1 MKRLL
6 PLIYIVILLF
16 PVVSWADELDDT
28 TNALNQKQSE
38 LQQAKETLESAKKK
52 EAELSGGLSPLQAS
66 LNTAIAEVEVKQAEV
81 NAALADLDY
90 QEKLL
95 KNQQS
100 LRDIRVRELYKKV
113 ASEKANQVVSL
124 LDADNLVTF
133 AKISAYQS
141 QVLAEEERLILD
153 LNNQVEKIDK
163 KRVELQAELD
173 GLDEQK
179 KLAQQRV
186 DNLRY
191 QISLAQSQQYSSG
204 NQIASLNKDIQGL
217 AAKQQEILAAKAAA
231 NAAGGSLG
239 DKVPVTM
246 SPAAPDF
253 SGQAYAF
260 ASYGVPH
267 RVGLSQYGAY
277 GRAQAGQNYQQIL
290 NAYFNNI
297 QVGPGNVPSTI
308 NVQGYGNMSFEDMY
322 MIGIHEMP
330 RSWSLE
336 ALKAQAILARTY
348 AAKWLNDNPGGAI
361 CTTQSCQVYHNDQP
375 GSSNVYDQRWYQ
387 AVNETRGIIITQNG
401 SPIGAYYSS
410 VAGGITQQSGQV
422 WYNNLP
428 YLKIAE
434 DCNGSW
440 PKNCYDAI
448 SPWFHKPWGDRY
460 GRAET
465 STGTNCPTCNPWLT
479 KEEMMDLLNTALY
492 YEQHNN
498 SFSGDGRIATVASG
512 GYSYDEMRSKVDNPI
527 TDFGGLDVYHNKGVG
542 QTVTL
547 RVWGGNRGSVN
558 INAASVYAAVNVRAP
573 GTIFLNSKLFD
584 VIYP

>member
-6 PLIYIVILLF
+6 PLIYIAILIF

-28 TNALNQKQSE
+28 TNALNQKQAE

-52 EAELSGGLSPLQAS
+52 ESELSGGLSPLQAS
-66 LNTAIAEVEVKQAEV
+66 LNTAIAEVELKQAEV
-81 NAALADLDY
+81 NTALADLDY
-90 QEKLL
+90 QENLL
-95 KNQQS
+95 KSQQS

-153 LNNQVEKIDK
+153 LNNQIEKIDK
-163 KRVELQAELD
+163 KRAELQAELD

-246 SPAAPDF
+246 SPAPPDF
-253 SGQAYAF
+253 SGKAYAF

-277 GRAQAGQNYQQIL
+277 GRAQAGQSYQQIL

-297 QVGPGNVPSTI
+297 QVGPGNVPGTI
-308 NVQGYGNMSFEDMY
+308 NVQGYGSMSFEDMY

-348 AAKWLNDNPGGAI
+348 AVKWLNDNPGGAI

-387 AVNETRGIIITQNG
+387 AVNETRGVVITQNG
-401 SPIGAYYSS
+401 APIGAYYSS

-434 DCNGSW
+434 DCNGNW
-440 PKNCYDAI
+440 PSNCYDAI
-448 SPWFHKPWGDRY
+448 SPWFHKPWGD
-460 GRAET
+460 
-465 STGTNCPTCNPWLT
+465 
-479 KEEMMDLLNTALY
+479 
-492 YEQHNN
+492 
-498 SFSGDGRIATVASG
+498 
-512 GYSYDEMRSKVDNPI
+512 
-527 TDFGGLDVYHNKGVG
+527 
-542 QTVTL
+542 
-547 RVWGGNRGSVN
+547 
-558 INAASVYAAVNVRAP
+558 
-573 GTIFLNSKLFD
+573 
-584 VIYP
+584 